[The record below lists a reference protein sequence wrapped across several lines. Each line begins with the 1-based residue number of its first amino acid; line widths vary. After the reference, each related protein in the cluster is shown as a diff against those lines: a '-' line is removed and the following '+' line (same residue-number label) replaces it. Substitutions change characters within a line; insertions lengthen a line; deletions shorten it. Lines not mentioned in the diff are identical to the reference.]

1 MRLPAIPLPDR
12 LWTSFRPDDAELLAA
27 DSDAGRVGG
36 ETPLVVR
43 LWRSEVLC
51 VRLARDEI
59 RLTPAIVQWRHDGA
73 YALPLANTSAS
84 LTPSGMLPTRAA
96 DLAEPAAALA
106 HLMAALAEALGPA
119 ARRRTDAVTALA
131 RLRLA
136 EADLSSAI
144 LRIGPGGRLR
154 LDAPSGRRIPL
165 ARGRHAGAAL
175 KALWTPSDRIP
186 CIESASPTSPTPPFA
201 PSVNRPIARPESGSA
216 HARIALHDAAR
227 LAVEAAGIP
236 PHHLGL

>member
-1 MRLPAIPLPDR
+1 MHLPGIPLPDR
-12 LWTSFRPDDAELLAA
+12 LWTSFRPDDAELLAV

-43 LWRSEVLC
+43 LWRSEVMC

-73 YALPLANTSAS
+73 YALPVANTSAS
-84 LTPSGMLPTRAA
+84 LTPSGMLSTRAA
-96 DLAEPAAALA
+96 NLAEPAAALA

-119 ARRRTDAVTALA
+119 ARRRIDAMTALA

-136 EADLSSAI
+136 EANLPSAI
-144 LRIGPGGRLR
+144 LRIGPGSRPR
-154 LDAPSGRRIPL
+154 LDAPICRTIPL
-165 ARGRHAGAAL
+165 ARGQHAGAAL
-175 KALWTPSDRIP
+175 KALWKPSDRIS
-186 CIESASPTSPTPPFA
+186 CLGSAAPTSPMPPFA
-201 PSVNRPIARPESGSA
+201 PSINRPITCPESGSA
-216 HARIALHDAAR
+216 HARIALHAAAR
-227 LAVEAAGIP
+227 WAVEAAGIP